1 MKLDV
6 GYTKMLRVVEN
17 VSWHQRMIYQMLDG
31 DLPKLM
37 TTTERRVPFS
47 ENCWKSKIKIN
58 QQALL
63 WELTQG
69 NLFSLTN

>member
-37 TTTERRVPFS
+37 TTTERRVLFS